1 MNNTYR
7 VNISNKNLILQLNSP
22 DATLESVG
30 GKGAALAR
38 LVIASE
44 VLSGIAQNFSP
55 DTRIPSPIRFSC
67 SLLGLAVQ
75 ICSQITLHQAS
86 VRLTGATMSAKQPS
100 YLFIEAVESHTQSI
114 VLHLRP
120 GILRG
125 TMVIAFWLRWV
136 D

>member
-55 DTRIPSPIRFSC
+55 DTVANSVLMLSIGSSGANLLSDNTAPSKCPSNRSHNVCKTTLILVYRSC
-67 SLLGLAVQ
+67 
-75 ICSQITLHQAS
+75 
-86 VRLTGATMSAKQPS
+86 
-100 YLFIEAVESHTQSI
+100 
-114 VLHLRP
+114 
-120 GILRG
+120 
-125 TMVIAFWLRWV
+125 
-136 D
+136 